1 MRPDADLTLTF
12 PFPRVQF
19 LATHVFP
26 ELENPR
32 GYLRARACWSIQM
45 FSIIKYDHEEAL
57 GTAVQGLLQCLGDPE
72 LPVVMQSA
80 TAIKYVAE
88 KRDRDEGSR

>member
-1 MRPDADLTLTF
+1 
-12 PFPRVQF
+12 
-19 LATHVFP
+19 
-26 ELENPR
+26 
-32 GYLRARACWSIQM
+32 M

-80 TAIKYVAE
+80 TAIKYVVE
-88 KRDRDEGSR
+88 MGDSR